1 MCNIYSPVTRCTKCT
16 VRLPDVQNVPSVY
29 KMCKMYSPVSDVQVG
44 QSGYKMC
51 NIYSPVT
58 RCTQQSGYKMCKMSG
73 YNPAP
78 GGKRYFKEDKR
89 TLSAD
94 ILHCLVSA
102 RALQ

>member
-1 MCNIYSPVTRCTKCT
+1 MYKMYSPFTRCAKCTVQFQMYKLVSPVTRCAIFT
-16 VRLPDVQNVPSVY
+16 VRLQDVQNVESV
-29 KMCKMYSPVSDVQVG
+29 
-44 QSGYKMC
+44 YKMC